1 MILLVLDDMNRPVEG
16 ERVMKEYDL
25 KYNVGE
31 NNLVGTWKSVDNP
44 NEKFIFNDDF
54 TGKST
59 GLSSK
64 GDPVEYKLYYSF
76 KENEI
81 NIIIEYMI
89 GYEEMVKTSN
99 YKIENNVLT
108 MYGEDKDGNK
118 IEIKFEREN

>member
-1 MILLVLDDMNRPVEG
+1 MNRPVEG